1 MRDRLWSSVLP
12 LVVIACL
19 LFPVALLAADASAAT
34 AVDPNNAAAS
44 AAPAN
49 SASVGPGSV
58 INPSL
63 VDLLV
68 KKGILTS
75 GEANSL
81 RNTSGSAGMNQL
93 LLLLKAK
100 GVVNDTEAAELKSAT
115 EAESMHSLV
124 DTESGPL
131 QTMNLSTGQA
141 TQAKPAE
148 TGPAVIP
155 AIAPLRVLPLDPP
168 AKDGLKPAL
177 TLGPVR
183 VLPYGFIKAT
193 MAYDSYDPTGDD
205 FPRPGFSTADSG
217 PNSNPEFHI
226 KARATRV
233 GSRFEWPDV
242 SKNITITGQIE
253 ADYEGNFS
261 RADNRNVSSIRSNAL
276 QLRLAYGRI
285 DWNVQPNTDVFFEA
299 GQDWTIFGSSA
310 LMNLFETTFAGAYWG
325 NLYERSPQ
333 FRFGAVQKLGG
344 SRNWKLSPEFA
355 IMMPSE
361 GNLPAD
367 AVNSTCT
374 TVQNKDGTFTTSCT
388 NAVVN
393 GLGNQLGYGERQ
405 GADFAAPELESRVVL
420 QFQLDKA
427 PGVIPAQILWSGFY
441 THRQATVLASAVPTC
456 PTCASG
462 IGGTKAYQNAF
473 PRGVDVSS
481 PGYGNQVAVSLP
493 TRWFTAVSSWYYG
506 ADLRFFFAGET
517 LSNYN
522 QPVGLIKTANG
533 LSVDGSST
541 VVFGLNGAGQPATA
555 PQLPVRG
562 YGGFIQVGFPL
573 SRWFNAEP
581 KGRNA
586 GWQAYFEYGLD
597 AAQANDF
604 KYAKGLYGFN
614 AEGNRIISATSAGGP
629 IKDSVKAVTVFYKM
643 NPWVQ
648 FGFEQSYY
656 HGQGLPNSGKTC
668 TTQTSL
674 KVGGVPTCYSTDWR
688 TEFGPVFTF

>member
-1 MRDRLWSSVLP
+1 MRVRVWSSVLS
-12 LVVIACL
+12 LVAIACL
-19 LFPVALLAADASAAT
+19 LFPAVLFAADASGAT
-34 AVDPNNAAAS
+34 AVDPNNASAS
-44 AAPAN
+44 AAPTN
-49 SASVGPGSV
+49 SGASAGPGSV

-68 KKGILTS
+68 KKGILTTT
-75 GEANSL
+75 EANSL
-81 RNTSGSAGMNQL
+81 RNASGSAGMEQL
-93 LLLLKAK
+93 LMLLKAK
-100 GVVNDTEAAELKSAT
+100 GVVSASEATELKNAT
-115 EAESMHSLV
+115 VEAETMHSLV

-131 QTMNLSTGQA
+131 QTASLVTGQA
-141 TQAKPAE
+141 AQAKPPEA
-148 TGPAVIP
+148 TGPTVIP
-155 AIAPLRVLPLDPP
+155 AIAPLRVLSIDAPN
-168 AKDGLKPAL
+168 KDGLKPAF
-177 TLGPVR
+177 TLGAVK

-193 MAYDSYDPTGDD
+193 TAYDSYDPTGDD
-205 FPRPGFSTADSG
+205 FPRPGFTAADSG

-226 KARATRV
+226 KARATRM
-233 GSRFEWPDV
+233 GSRFEWPDI
-242 SKNITITGQIE
+242 SKNITVTGQIE
-253 ADYEGNFS
+253 ADFEGNFS
-261 RADNRNVSSIRSNAL
+261 RADNRSVSSIRSNAL
-276 QLRLAYGRI
+276 QLRLAYGRL
-285 DWNVQPNTDVFFEA
+285 DWNVNPNSDIFFEA

-310 LMNLFETTFAGAYWG
+310 LMNLFETTFFGAYWG
-325 NLYERSPQ
+325 NLYERAPQ
-333 FRFGAVQKLGG
+333 FRLGLIEKLGG

-355 IMMPSE
+355 VMMPSE

-374 TVQNKDGTFTTSCT
+374 TTINKETLAAVTTCS

-393 GLGNQLGYGERQ
+393 GLANQLGYGERQ
-405 GADFAAPELESRVVL
+405 GADYAAPELESRVVL

-427 PGVIPAQILWSGFY
+427 PGVVPAQVLWSGFY
-441 THRQATVLASAVPTC
+441 THRQATVLASAVPTAFK
-456 PTCASG
+456 T
-462 IGGTKAYQNAF
+462 AF

-481 PGYGNQVAVSLP
+481 PGYGNQLAVSLP
-493 TRWFTAVSSWYYG
+493 TRWFTVVSSAYYG

-522 QPVGLIKTANG
+522 QAGGLMKTATG

-541 VVFGLNGAGQPATA
+541 VVFGLNGAGNAVTA

-562 YGGFIQVGFPL
+562 YGGFVQVGFPL

-597 AAQANDF
+597 AAVANDF
-604 KYAKGLYGFN
+604 KFAKG
-614 AEGNRIISATSAGGP
+614 ISAEAGAGP

-648 FGFEQSYY
+648 FGFEESYY
-656 HGQGLPNSGKTC
+656 HGQALPDTKGVCTTKVAGLPSC
-668 TTQTSL
+668 A
-674 KVGGVPTCYSTDWR
+674 STDWR